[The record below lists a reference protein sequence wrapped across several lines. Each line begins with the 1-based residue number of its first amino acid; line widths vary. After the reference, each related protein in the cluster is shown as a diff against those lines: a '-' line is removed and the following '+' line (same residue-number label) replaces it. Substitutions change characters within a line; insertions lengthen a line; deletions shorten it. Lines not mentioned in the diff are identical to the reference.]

1 MIINGAEPLSTYWM
15 AIKPAVLSGTEANWP
30 ASGLTALIPSV
41 RVAALRWSVGNAI
54 CCILTPNC
62 APVLFGRRVAGTG
75 QKQFSNVEKQVT
87 VPGNILCCTDTA
99 ISHLKVGEAFLI
111 KIETSMV

>member
-41 RVAALRWSVGNAI
+41 RVAALR
-54 CCILTPNC
+54 
-62 APVLFGRRVAGTG
+62 
-75 QKQFSNVEKQVT
+75 
-87 VPGNILCCTDTA
+87 
-99 ISHLKVGEAFLI
+99 
-111 KIETSMV
+111 